1 MYRRVNDVIQIKN
14 YFFYHKR
21 TSLTRLY
28 YQLIMTKN
36 DIKFIQSLKQT
47 KFRKENKMFLVE
59 GNKLVDELLASD
71 FKTGNILVTET
82 WLEKFPEMANKLPYY
97 DIISQKQMEQVSSM
111 VTAPGIIATAHTP
124 SYTINPENAENEFII
139 ALDGINDP
147 GNLGTIIRTADWF
160 GINKIVCSSDCA
172 DAWQA
177 KTIQSTMGSIFRIKV
192 METDLREFL
201 LKTQRHKDAKTQ
213 NPNDSATLRLCDS
226 TIPIY
231 GALMEG
237 ENIFTKKIE
246 KKNGVIIIGS
256 ESHGI
261 RKDILPLITSPIHI
275 PRGKGSQTESLNA
288 SVAAAI
294 IISTM
299 SNEQ

>member
-1 MYRRVNDVIQIKN
+1 MGAGELILLRLFFKVEVKVNSQSQRQNMI
-14 YFFYHKR
+14 
-21 TSLTRLY
+21 
-28 YQLIMTKN
+28 TKN

-47 KFRKENKMFLVE
+47 KYRKENKMFLVE
-59 GNKLVDELLASD
+59 GNKLVSELLSSD
-71 FKTGNILVTET
+71 FKVENILVTDL
-82 WLEKFPEMANKLPYY
+82 WLEKFPDMAKNLPYY
-97 DIISQKQMEQVSSM
+97 DIISQKQMEQISSM

-124 SYTINPENAENEFII
+124 SYKINPEEAENEFIV

-160 GINKIVCSSDCA
+160 GIDKIVCSHDCA

-177 KTIQSTMGSIFRIKV
+177 KTIQSTMGSIFRVKV

-201 LKTQRHKDAKTQ
+201 
-213 NPNDSATLRLCDS
+213 SATQQLS
-226 TIPIY
+226 NTATPIF

-246 KKNGVIIIGS
+246 KKNGVIVIGS

-261 RKDILPLITSPIHI
+261 RQDVLPLVTSPIHI
-275 PRGKGSQTESLNA
+275 PRAEGSKTESLNA

-294 IISTM
+294 ILATI
-299 SNEQ
+299 NN

>member
-1 MYRRVNDVIQIKN
+1 MVSRRISFSG
-14 YFFYHKR
+14 FFR
-21 TSLTRLY
+21 DM
-28 YQLIMTKN
+28 IMKN

-47 KFRKENKMFLVE
+47 KSRKENKMFLVE
-59 GNKLVDELLASD
+59 GNKLVNELLSSN
-71 FKTGNILVTET
+71 FKVENILVTDL
-82 WLEKFPEMANKLPYY
+82 WLEKFPEMASRLPLY
-97 DIISQKQMEQVSSM
+97 DIISQKQMEQISCM
-111 VTAPGIIATAHTP
+111 VTAPGILATAHTP
-124 SYTINPENAENEFII
+124 YYNISPSDAENEFII

-160 GINKIVCSSDCA
+160 GIKKIVCSRDCA

-177 KTIQSTMGSIFRIKV
+177 KTIQSTMGSIFRIEII
-192 METDLREFL
+192 ETDLASFLRES
-201 LKTQRHKDAKTQ
+201 Q
-213 NPNDSATLRLCDS
+213 NSLT
-226 TIPIY
+226 PIY

-261 RKDILPLITSPIHI
+261 RQDVLPLVTSPIHI
-275 PRGKGSQTESLNA
+275 PRAKGSKTESLNA

-294 IISTM
+294 ILATI
-299 SNEQ
+299 NN

>member
-1 MYRRVNDVIQIKN
+1 
-14 YFFYHKR
+14 
-21 TSLTRLY
+21 
-28 YQLIMTKN
+28 MTKN

-47 KFRKENKMFLVE
+47 KFRKENKMFVIE
-59 GNKLVDELLASD
+59 GNKLVSELLTSD
-71 FKTGNILVTET
+71 FKVENILVTET
-82 WLEKFPEMANKLPYY
+82 WLEKFPEMAASLKSYEIVNA
-97 DIISQKQMEQVSSM
+97 KQMEQMSNM
-111 VTAPGIIATAHTP
+111 VTPPGIIATAHTP
-124 SYTINPENAENEFII
+124 SYNINPKDAENEFIL

-147 GNLGTIIRTADWF
+147 GNLGTMIRTADWF
-160 GINKIVCSSDCA
+160 GINKIVCSHDCA

-177 KTIQSTMGSIFRIKV
+177 KTIQSTMGSIFRIQII
-192 METDLREFL
+192 ETDLKDFL
-201 LKTQRHKDAKTQ
+201 LKTQRHKDTKTQ
-213 NPNDSATLRLCDS
+213 SLTDTNSATLQLCNF
-226 TIPIY
+226 TTPIY

-261 RKDILPLITSPIHI
+261 REDVLPLVTSPIHI

-294 IISTM
+294 IISTIYN
-299 SNEQ
+299 S

>member
-1 MYRRVNDVIQIKN
+1 MEPENLFLRL
-14 YFFYHKR
+14 FFDKV
-21 TSLTRLY
+21 TRS
-28 YQLIMTKN
+28 QKTCDPETVRPQKTKSMITKN
-36 DIKFIQSLKQT
+36 DIKLIQSLKQT

-71 FKTGNILVTET
+71 FKTENILVTEA
-82 WLEKFPEMANKLPYY
+82 WLEKFPEMASRLPHY
-97 DIISQKQMEQVSSM
+97 DIISQKQMEQISSM
-111 VTAPGIIATAHTP
+111 VTPPGILATAHTP
-124 SYTINPENAENEFII
+124 YYNISPTDAENEFII

-160 GINKIVCSSDCA
+160 GINKIVCSQDCA

-177 KTIQSTMGSIFRIKV
+177 KTIQSTMGSIFRIEI
-192 METDLREFL
+192 MESDLNEFL
-201 LKTQRHKDAKTQ
+201 TETNNTDVTSRVT
-213 NPNDSATLRLCDS
+213 T
-226 TIPIY
+226 PIY

-246 KKNGVIIIGS
+246 KKNGIIIIGS

-261 RKDILPLITSPIHI
+261 RQDILPLITSPIHI
-275 PRGKGSQTESLNA
+275 PRGKDSKTESLNA

-294 IISTM
+294 IMATIAKI
-299 SNEQ
+299 

>member
-1 MYRRVNDVIQIKN
+1 MVSRRISFSG
-14 YFFYHKR
+14 FFR
-21 TSLTRLY
+21 DM
-28 YQLIMTKN
+28 ITKN

-47 KFRKENKMFLVE
+47 KSRKENKMFLVE
-59 GNKLVDELLASD
+59 GNKLVDELLSSN
-71 FKTGNILVTET
+71 FKVENILVTDL
-82 WLEKFPEMANKLPYY
+82 WLEKFPEMAGRLPFYG
-97 DIISQKQMEQVSSM
+97 IISQKQMEQISCM
-111 VTAPGIIATAHTP
+111 VTAPGILATAHTP
-124 SYTINPENAENEFII
+124 YYNISPSDAENEFII

-160 GINKIVCSSDCA
+160 GIKKIVCSRDCA

-177 KTIQSTMGSIFRIKV
+177 KTIQSTMGSIFRIEI
-192 METDLREFL
+192 METDLKGFL
-201 LKTQRHKDAKTQ
+201 TEI
-213 NPNDSATLRLCDS
+213 NS
-226 TIPIY
+226 TDVASRVPTPIY

-261 RKDILPLITSPIHI
+261 RQDVLPLVTSPIHI
-275 PRGKGSQTESLNA
+275 PRAKGSKTESLNA

-294 IISTM
+294 ILATV
-299 SNEQ
+299 NN

>member
-1 MYRRVNDVIQIKN
+1 MI
-14 YFFYHKR
+14 
-21 TSLTRLY
+21 
-28 YQLIMTKN
+28 TKN

-47 KFRKENKMFLVE
+47 KYRKENKMFLVE
-59 GNKLVDELLASD
+59 GNKLVDELISSN
-71 FKTGNILVTET
+71 FKIENILVTDL
-82 WLEKFPEMANKLPYY
+82 WMEKFPDMIGRLPFY
-97 DIISQKQMEQVSSM
+97 DIISQKQMEQISCM
-111 VTAPGIIATAHTP
+111 VTPPGILATAHTP
-124 SYTINPENAENEFII
+124 YYNISPADAETEFII

-160 GINKIVCSSDCA
+160 GIKKIVCSHDCA

-177 KTIQSTMGSIFRIKV
+177 KTIQSTMGSIFRIEI
-192 METDLREFL
+192 METDLKEFL
-201 LKTQRHKDAKTQ
+201 LETQRRKDTKAQ
-213 NPNDSATLRLCDS
+213 SCDSAT
-226 TIPIY
+226 PIY

-261 RKDILPLITSPIHI
+261 RQDILPFVTSPIHI
-275 PRGKGSQTESLNA
+275 PRGKDSKTESLNA

-294 IISTM
+294 IMATI
-299 SNEQ
+299 NN

>member
-1 MYRRVNDVIQIKN
+1 
-14 YFFYHKR
+14 
-21 TSLTRLY
+21 
-28 YQLIMTKN
+28 MTKN

-47 KFRKENKMFLVE
+47 KFRKENKMFVVE
-59 GNKLVDELLASD
+59 GNKLVSELLASD
-71 FKTGNILVTET
+71 FKVENVLVTET
-82 WLEKFPEMANKLPYY
+82 WMEKFPEMAASLKSYEIVNA
-97 DIISQKQMEQVSSM
+97 KQMEQMSSM
-111 VTAPGIIATAHTP
+111 VTPPGIIATAHTP
-124 SYTINPENAENEFII
+124 SYNINPKDAENEFIL

-147 GNLGTIIRTADWF
+147 GNLGTMIRTADWF
-160 GINKIVCSSDCA
+160 GINKIVCSHDCA

-177 KTIQSTMGSIFRIKV
+177 KTIQSTMGSIFRIQII
-192 METDLREFL
+192 ETDLKDFL
-201 LKTQRHKDAKTQ
+201 LKTQSLTDT
-213 NPNDSATLRLCDS
+213 NSATLQLCNF
-226 TIPIY
+226 TTPIY

-261 RKDILPLITSPIHI
+261 RKDVLPLVTSPIHI

-294 IISTM
+294 IISTIYN
-299 SNEQ
+299 S

>member
-1 MYRRVNDVIQIKN
+1 MI
-14 YFFYHKR
+14 
-21 TSLTRLY
+21 
-28 YQLIMTKN
+28 TKN
-36 DIKFIQSLKQT
+36 DIKVIQSLKQT

-59 GNKLVDELLASD
+59 GNKLIDELLSSD
-71 FKTGNILVTET
+71 FKTENILVTET
-82 WLEKFPEMANKLPYY
+82 WIEKFTEMANRLPHY

-111 VTAPGIIATAHTP
+111 VTPPGIIATAHTP
-124 SYTINPENAENEFII
+124 SYKINPEDTKNEFII

-160 GINKIVCSSDCA
+160 GINKIVCSTDCA
-172 DAWQA
+172 DAWQT

-201 LKTQRHKDAKTQ
+201 ININKSTDAACHVPTRKT
-213 NPNDSATLRLCDS
+213 
-226 TIPIY
+226 PIY

-261 RKDILPLITSPIHI
+261 RKDILPLVTSPIHI
-275 PRGKGSQTESLNA
+275 PRGNGSKTESLNA

-294 IISTM
+294 IISAV
-299 SNEQ
+299 SYGR

>member
-1 MYRRVNDVIQIKN
+1 MVSRRISFSG
-14 YFFYHKR
+14 FFR
-21 TSLTRLY
+21 DM
-28 YQLIMTKN
+28 ITKN

-47 KFRKENKMFLVE
+47 KSRKENKMFLVE
-59 GNKLVDELLASD
+59 GNKLVDELLSSN
-71 FKTGNILVTET
+71 FKVENILVTDL
-82 WLEKFPEMANKLPYY
+82 WIEKFPEMASRLPFY
-97 DIISQKQMEQVSSM
+97 DIISQKQMEQISCM
-111 VTAPGIIATAHTP
+111 VTAPGILATAHTP
-124 SYTINPENAENEFII
+124 YYNISPSDAENEFII

-160 GINKIVCSSDCA
+160 GIKKIVCSHDCA

-177 KTIQSTMGSIFRIKV
+177 KTIQSTMGSIFRIEI
-192 METDLREFL
+192 METDLKEFI
-201 LKTQRHKDAKTQ
+201 
-213 NPNDSATLRLCDS
+213 SASQHLSISLT
-226 TIPIY
+226 PIY

-261 RKDILPLITSPIHI
+261 RQDVLPLVTSPIHI
-275 PRGKGSQTESLNA
+275 PRAKGSKTESLNA

-294 IISTM
+294 ILATI
-299 SNEQ
+299 NN

>member
-1 MYRRVNDVIQIKN
+1 LVSRRISFSG
-14 YFFYHKR
+14 FFR
-21 TSLTRLY
+21 DM
-28 YQLIMTKN
+28 ITKN

-47 KFRKENKMFLVE
+47 KSRKENKMFLVE
-59 GNKLVDELLASD
+59 GNKLVDELLSSN
-71 FKTGNILVTET
+71 FKVENILVTDL
-82 WLEKFPEMANKLPYY
+82 WIEKFPEMASRLPFY
-97 DIISQKQMEQVSSM
+97 DIISQKQMEQISCM
-111 VTAPGIIATAHTP
+111 VTAPGILATAHTP
-124 SYTINPENAENEFII
+124 YYNISPSDAENEFII

-160 GINKIVCSSDCA
+160 GIKKIVCSHDCA

-177 KTIQSTMGSIFRIKV
+177 KTIQSTMGSIFRIEI
-192 METDLREFL
+192 METDLKEFI
-201 LKTQRHKDAKTQ
+201 
-213 NPNDSATLRLCDS
+213 SASQHLSISLT
-226 TIPIY
+226 PIY

-261 RKDILPLITSPIHI
+261 RQDVLPLVTSPIHI
-275 PRGKGSQTESLNA
+275 PRAKGSKTESLNA

-294 IISTM
+294 ILATI
-299 SNEQ
+299 NN

>member
-1 MYRRVNDVIQIKN
+1 MI
-14 YFFYHKR
+14 
-21 TSLTRLY
+21 
-28 YQLIMTKN
+28 TKN

-59 GNKLVDELLASD
+59 GNKLVDELLPSN
-71 FKTGNILVTET
+71 FKVENILVTDL
-82 WLEKFPEMANKLPYY
+82 WLEKFPEMASRLPFY
-97 DIISQKQMEQVSSM
+97 DIISQKQMEQISCM

-124 SYTINPENAENEFII
+124 SYNINPEDAENEFIV

-160 GINKIVCSSDCA
+160 GIKKIVCSHDCA

-177 KTIQSTMGSIFRIKV
+177 KTIQSTMGSIFRIEI
-192 METDLREFL
+192 METDLKGFL
-201 LKTQRHKDAKTQ
+201 TETNNTDVAYKI
-213 NPNDSATLRLCDS
+213 NS
-226 TIPIY
+226 TDVASRVPTPIY

-261 RKDILPLITSPIHI
+261 RQDILPLVTSPIHI
-275 PRGKGSQTESLNA
+275 PRAEGSKTESLNA
-288 SVAAAI
+288 SIAAAI
-294 IISTM
+294 IISAV
-299 SNEQ
+299 SYGR

>member
-1 MYRRVNDVIQIKN
+1 MI
-14 YFFYHKR
+14 
-21 TSLTRLY
+21 
-28 YQLIMTKN
+28 TKN

-47 KFRKENKMFLVE
+47 KYRKENKMFIVE
-59 GNKLVDELLASD
+59 GNKLVDELISSN
-71 FKTGNILVTET
+71 FKIENILVTDL
-82 WLEKFPEMANKLPYY
+82 WMEKFPDMTVRLPFY
-97 DIISQKQMEQVSSM
+97 DIISQKQMEQISCM
-111 VTAPGIIATAHTP
+111 VTPPGILATAHTP
-124 SYTINPENAENEFII
+124 YYNISPADAETEFII

-160 GINKIVCSSDCA
+160 GIKKIVCSRDCA

-177 KTIQSTMGSIFRIKV
+177 KTIQSTMGSIFRIEI
-192 METDLREFL
+192 METDLKGFL
-201 LKTQRHKDAKTQ
+201 DKINNTGVTSRVT
-213 NPNDSATLRLCDS
+213 T
-226 TIPIY
+226 PIY

-261 RKDILPLITSPIHI
+261 RQDILPLVTSPIHI
-275 PRGKGSQTESLNA
+275 PRGKDSKTESLNA

-294 IISTM
+294 IMATI
-299 SNEQ
+299 NN

>member
-1 MYRRVNDVIQIKN
+1 
-14 YFFYHKR
+14 
-21 TSLTRLY
+21 
-28 YQLIMTKN
+28 MTKN

-47 KFRKENKMFLVE
+47 KFRKEKKMFVVE
-59 GNKLVDELLASD
+59 GNKLVSELLASD
-71 FKTGNILVTET
+71 FKVENVLVTET
-82 WLEKFPEMANKLPYY
+82 WLEKFPEMAASLKSYEIVNA
-97 DIISQKQMEQVSSM
+97 KQMEQMSSM
-111 VTAPGIIATAHTP
+111 VTPPGIIATAHTS
-124 SYTINPENAENEFII
+124 SYNITPKDAENEFIL

-147 GNLGTIIRTADWF
+147 GNLGTMIRTADWF
-160 GINKIVCSSDCA
+160 GINKIVCSHDCA

-177 KTIQSTMGSIFRIKV
+177 KTIQSTMGSIFRIQII
-192 METDLREFL
+192 ETDLKDFL
-201 LKTQRHKDAKTQ
+201 SKTQQ
-213 NPNDSATLRLCDS
+213 LSNSAT
-226 TIPIY
+226 PIY

-261 RKDILPLITSPIHI
+261 REDVLPLVTSPIHI

-294 IISTM
+294 IISTIHN
-299 SNEQ
+299 S

>member
-1 MYRRVNDVIQIKN
+1 MI
-14 YFFYHKR
+14 
-21 TSLTRLY
+21 
-28 YQLIMTKN
+28 TKN

-47 KFRKENKMFLVE
+47 KSRKENKMFLVE
-59 GNKLVDELLASD
+59 GNKLVDELLSSN
-71 FKTGNILVTET
+71 FKVEKILVTDL
-82 WLEKFPEMANKLPYY
+82 WLEKFPEMASRLPFY
-97 DIISQKQMEQVSSM
+97 DIISQKQMEQISCM
-111 VTAPGIIATAHTP
+111 VTAPGILATAHTP
-124 SYTINPENAENEFII
+124 YYNISPADAENEFVI

-160 GINKIVCSSDCA
+160 GIKKIVCSRDCA

-177 KTIQSTMGSIFRIKV
+177 KTIQSTMGSIFRVKV
-192 METDLREFL
+192 METDLKEFISASL
-201 LKTQRHKDAKTQ
+201 HLSI
-213 NPNDSATLRLCDS
+213 SAT
-226 TIPIY
+226 PIY

-261 RKDILPLITSPIHI
+261 RQDILPLVTSPIHI
-275 PRGKGSQTESLNA
+275 PRGKGSKTESLNA

-294 IISTM
+294 ILATV
-299 SNEQ
+299 NN

>member
-1 MYRRVNDVIQIKN
+1 
-14 YFFYHKR
+14 
-21 TSLTRLY
+21 
-28 YQLIMTKN
+28 MTKN

-47 KFRKENKMFLVE
+47 KFRKENKMFVVE
-59 GNKLVDELLASD
+59 GNKLVSELLASG
-71 FKTGNILVTET
+71 FKVENILVTET
-82 WLEKFPEMANKLPYY
+82 WLEKFPEMAASLKSYEIVNA
-97 DIISQKQMEQVSSM
+97 KQMEQMSSM
-111 VTAPGIIATAHTP
+111 VTPPGIIATAHTP
-124 SYTINPENAENEFII
+124 SYNINPEDAENEFIL

-147 GNLGTIIRTADWF
+147 GNLGTMIRTADWF
-160 GINKIVCSSDCA
+160 GINKIVCSHDCA

-177 KTIQSTMGSIFRIKV
+177 KTIQSTMGSIFRIQI

-201 LKTQRHKDAKTQ
+201 LKTQSLTDT
-213 NPNDSATLRLCDS
+213 NSATLRLCDY
-226 TIPIY
+226 TTPIY

-261 RKDILPLITSPIHI
+261 REDVLPLVTSPIHI

-294 IISTM
+294 IISTIHN
-299 SNEQ
+299 S

>member
-1 MYRRVNDVIQIKN
+1 MI
-14 YFFYHKR
+14 
-21 TSLTRLY
+21 
-28 YQLIMTKN
+28 TKN

-47 KFRKENKMFLVE
+47 KYRKENKMFLVE
-59 GNKLVDELLASD
+59 GNKLVDELISSD
-71 FKTGNILVTET
+71 FKTENILVTEA
-82 WLEKFPEMANKLPYY
+82 WMEKFPEMKDRLPYY
-97 DIISQKQMEQVSSM
+97 DLISSKQMEQVSSM

-124 SYTINPENAENEFII
+124 SYTIEPEEADKEFII

-160 GINKIVCSSDCA
+160 GIDKIVCSNDCA
-172 DAWQA
+172 DAWQS

-192 METDLREFL
+192 METNLEDFL
-201 LKTQRHKDAKTQ
+201 EKT
-213 NPNDSATLRLCDS
+213 NSPV
-226 TIPIY
+226 Y

-261 RKDILPLITSPIHI
+261 RKEILPLVTSPIHI
-275 PRGKGSQTESLNA
+275 PRAEGSKTESLNA

-294 IISTM
+294 IISVIN
-299 SNEQ
+299 S

>member
-1 MYRRVNDVIQIKN
+1 MI
-14 YFFYHKR
+14 
-21 TSLTRLY
+21 
-28 YQLIMTKN
+28 TKN
-36 DIKFIQSLKQT
+36 DIKLIQSLKQT
-47 KFRKENKMFLVE
+47 KYRKENKMFIVE

-71 FKTGNILVTET
+71 FKTENILITEA
-82 WLEKFPEMANKLPYY
+82 WLEKFPEMASRLPHY

-111 VTAPGIIATAHTP
+111 VTPPGIIATAHTP
-124 SYTINPENAENEFII
+124 SYTINPEDAENEFII

-160 GINKIVCSSDCA
+160 GINKIVCSQDCA

-201 LKTQRHKDAKTQ
+201 LKTHVRTSQHET
-213 NPNDSATLRLCDS
+213 
-226 TIPIY
+226 PIY

-261 RKDILPLITSPIHI
+261 RKDVLPLVTSPIHI
-275 PRGKGSQTESLNA
+275 PRGNGSKTESLNA

-294 IISTM
+294 IISAV
-299 SNEQ
+299 SYGR

>member
-1 MYRRVNDVIQIKN
+1 MI
-14 YFFYHKR
+14 
-21 TSLTRLY
+21 
-28 YQLIMTKN
+28 TKN
-36 DIKFIQSLKQT
+36 DIKLIQSLKQT
-47 KFRKENKMFLVE
+47 KYRKENKMFLVE

-71 FKTGNILVTET
+71 FKTENILVTET

-111 VTAPGIIATAHTP
+111 VTSPGIIATAHTP
-124 SYTINPENAENEFII
+124 SYTINPEDGENEFII

-160 GINKIVCSSDCA
+160 GINKIVCSQDCT

-192 METDLREFL
+192 METDLKEFL
-201 LKTQRHKDAKTQ
+201 TKTK
-213 NPNDSATLRLCDS
+213 S
-226 TIPIY
+226 PIY

-261 RKDILPLITSPIHI
+261 RKEVLTFVTSPIHI
-275 PRGKGSQTESLNA
+275 PRGNGSKTESLNA

-294 IISTM
+294 IISAV
-299 SNEQ
+299 SYG

>member
-1 MYRRVNDVIQIKN
+1 MI
-14 YFFYHKR
+14 
-21 TSLTRLY
+21 
-28 YQLIMTKN
+28 TKN

-47 KFRKENKMFLVE
+47 KSRRGNKMFLVE
-59 GNKLVDELLASD
+59 GNKLVDELLSSN
-71 FKTGNILVTET
+71 FKVENILVTDL
-82 WLEKFPEMANKLPYY
+82 WIEKFPEMAGRLPLY
-97 DIISQKQMEQVSSM
+97 DIISQKQMEQISCM
-111 VTAPGIIATAHTP
+111 VTPPGILATAHTP
-124 SYTINPENAENEFII
+124 YYNISPADAENEFVI

-160 GINKIVCSSDCA
+160 GIKKIVCSRDCA

-177 KTIQSTMGSIFRIKV
+177 KTIQSTMGSIFRIEI
-192 METDLREFL
+192 METDLKEFL
-201 LKTQRHKDAKTQ
+201 LKTQRHKDTKTQ
-213 NPNDSATLRLCDS
+213 RHKVATLRLCDS
-226 TIPIY
+226 KTPIY

-261 RKDILPLITSPIHI
+261 REDVLPLVTSPIHI
-275 PRGKGSQTESLNA
+275 PRAKYSKTESLNA

-294 IISTM
+294 ILAEILK
-299 SNEQ
+299 

>member
-1 MYRRVNDVIQIKN
+1 MI
-14 YFFYHKR
+14 
-21 TSLTRLY
+21 
-28 YQLIMTKN
+28 TKN
-36 DIKFIQSLKQT
+36 DIKLIQSLKQT
-47 KFRKENKMFLVE
+47 KYRKENKMFLVE

-71 FKTGNILVTET
+71 FRTENILVTET
-82 WLEKFPEMANKLPYY
+82 WMEKFPEMASRLPYY

-111 VTAPGIIATAHTP
+111 VTPPGIIATAHTP
-124 SYTINPENAENEFII
+124 SYTINPEDAENEFII

-160 GINKIVCSSDCA
+160 GINKIVCSQDCA

-177 KTIQSTMGSIFRIKV
+177 KTIQSTMGSIFRIRV
-192 METDLREFL
+192 METELREFL
-201 LKTQRHKDAKTQ
+201 IKTQSRKVAKSQSSNNT
-213 NPNDSATLRLCDS
+213 DSVTLSPSDLE
-226 TIPIY
+226 TPIY

-261 RKDILPLITSPIHI
+261 RKDILPLVTSPIHI
-275 PRGKGSQTESLNA
+275 PRGNGSMTESLNA

-294 IISTM
+294 IISTIVKI
-299 SNEQ
+299 

>member
-1 MYRRVNDVIQIKN
+1 
-14 YFFYHKR
+14 
-21 TSLTRLY
+21 
-28 YQLIMTKN
+28 MTKN

-47 KFRKENKMFLVE
+47 KFRKENKMFVVE
-59 GNKLVDELLASD
+59 GNKLVSELLASG
-71 FKTGNILVTET
+71 FKVENILVTET
-82 WLEKFPEMANKLPYY
+82 WLEKFPEMAASLKSYEIVNA
-97 DIISQKQMEQVSSM
+97 KQMEQMSSM
-111 VTAPGIIATAHTP
+111 VTPPGIIATAHTP
-124 SYTINPENAENEFII
+124 SYNINPKDAENEFIL

-147 GNLGTIIRTADWF
+147 GNLGTMIRTADWF

-177 KTIQSTMGSIFRIKV
+177 KTIQSTMGSIFRIQI

-201 LKTQRHKDAKTQ
+201 LKTQSLTDT
-213 NPNDSATLRLCDS
+213 NSSTLRLCDF
-226 TIPIY
+226 TTPIY

-237 ENIFTKKIE
+237 EKIFTKKIE

-261 RKDILPLITSPIHI
+261 REDVLPLVTSPIHI

-294 IISTM
+294 IISTIHN
-299 SNEQ
+299 S